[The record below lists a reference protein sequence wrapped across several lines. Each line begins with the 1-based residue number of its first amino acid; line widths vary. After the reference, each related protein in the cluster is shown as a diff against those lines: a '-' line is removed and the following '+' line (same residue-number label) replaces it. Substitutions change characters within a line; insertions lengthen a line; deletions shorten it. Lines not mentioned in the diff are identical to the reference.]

1 MQLSVQLGSGILP
14 ILTDTVSE
22 VLAMKTS
29 LYSLILRLVSY
40 GLNTGLI
47 EKEDTIYTINQLLDL
62 YKMDEPDD
70 SNAELTDD
78 SESNLEEILSG
89 LLDYAYERNL
99 IPENTVTYRDLF
111 DVRIMSTMVK
121 RPSEVIK
128 EFWSNYNV
136 SPVKATDYYYKF
148 SRDTDYIRRY
158 RVKKDLKWKTST
170 EYGDIDITINL
181 SKPEKDPK
189 AIAQAKLQKQSSY
202 PKCLL
207 CKENEGYAGRINHR
221 IIPITLDN
229 SQWYMQYSPYV
240 YYNEHCIVFNG
251 EHTPMVIDSSTF
263 RKLFDFI
270 KMFPHYIIGSNAD
283 LPIVGGSIL
292 THEHFQG
299 GRYNFALNKA
309 DVEEKFSVSG
319 YENVECGI
327 VKWPMSVIRLTGE
340 DTDSLIK
347 LSEHILNKWR
357 NYTDEDSF
365 IFAETD
371 GERHSTITPIVF
383 TKNGKYVIDLVLRN
397 NITTE
402 EHPLGVFHPHKNLH
416 HIKKE
421 NIGLIEV
428 MGLAVLPSRLKK
440 EMAMLK
446 DAILKGK
453 DISGIEEISKH
464 TDWVNEFTEK
474 YSSINEENIDEIL
487 HQEIGE
493 VFLNVL
499 KDAGVFKRNESGKK
513 AFRKFIETL

>member
-1 MQLSVQLGSGILP
+1 
-14 ILTDTVSE
+14 
-22 VLAMKTS
+22 MKTS

-207 CKENEGYAGRINHR
+207 CKENEGYAGRINHPARSNHR

-240 YYNEHCIVFNG
+240 YYNEHCIVLTVNI
-251 EHTPMVIDSSTF
+251 H
-263 RKLFDFI
+263 LW
-270 KMFPHYIIGSNAD
+270 
-283 LPIVGGSIL
+283 LL
-292 THEHFQG
+292 THQHLESYLTLSKCSHITLSVQMPICLLLVVQFLLM
-299 GRYNFALNKA
+299 NISKA
-309 DVEEKFSVSG
+309 AD
-319 YENVECGI
+319 I
-327 VKWPMSVIRLTGE
+327 TLH
-340 DTDSLIK
+340 LIK
-347 LSEHILNKWR
+347 L
-357 NYTDEDSF
+357 
-365 IFAETD
+365 
-371 GERHSTITPIVF
+371 
-383 TKNGKYVIDLVLRN
+383 
-397 NITTE
+397 
-402 EHPLGVFHPHKNLH
+402 
-416 HIKKE
+416 
-421 NIGLIEV
+421 
-428 MGLAVLPSRLKK
+428 M
-440 EMAMLK
+440 
-446 DAILKGK
+446 
-453 DISGIEEISKH
+453 
-464 TDWVNEFTEK
+464 
-474 YSSINEENIDEIL
+474 
-487 HQEIGE
+487 
-493 VFLNVL
+493 
-499 KDAGVFKRNESGKK
+499 
-513 AFRKFIETL
+513 

>member
-1 MQLSVQLGSGILP
+1 
-14 ILTDTVSE
+14 
-22 VLAMKTS
+22 MKTS

-207 CKENEGYAGRINHR
+207 CKENEGYAGRINHPARSNHR

-229 SQWYMQYSPYV
+229 SQWYTM
-240 YYNEHCIVFNG
+240 NIV
-251 EHTPMVIDSSTF
+251 
-263 RKLFDFI
+263 LFLTVNI
-270 KMFPHYIIGSNAD
+270 H
-283 LPIVGGSIL
+283 LWLL
-292 THEHFQG
+292 THQHLES
-299 GRYNFALNKA
+299 Y
-309 DVEEKFSVSG
+309 
-319 YENVECGI
+319 
-327 VKWPMSVIRLTGE
+327 LT
-340 DTDSLIK
+340 
-347 LSEHILNKWR
+347 LSKCSR
-357 NYTDEDSF
+357 
-365 IFAETD
+365 
-371 GERHSTITPIVF
+371 ITLLVQMPICLL
-383 TKNGKYVIDLVLRN
+383 LVVQFLLMN
-397 NITTE
+397 
-402 EHPLGVFHPHKNLH
+402 
-416 HIKKE
+416 
-421 NIGLIEV
+421 
-428 MGLAVLPSRLKK
+428 
-440 EMAMLK
+440 
-446 DAILKGK
+446 
-453 DISGIEEISKH
+453 ISKAADI
-464 TDWVNEFTEK
+464 T
-474 YSSINEENIDEIL
+474 L
-487 HQEIGE
+487 H
-493 VFLNVL
+493 LTKL
-499 KDAGVFKRNESGKK
+499 M
-513 AFRKFIETL
+513 

>member
-1 MQLSVQLGSGILP
+1 
-14 ILTDTVSE
+14 
-22 VLAMKTS
+22 MKTS

-207 CKENEGYAGRINHR
+207 CKENEGYAGRINHPARSNHR

-371 GERHSTITPIVF
+371 GERHSEVACNFSSTFGSRIVD
-383 TKNGKYVIDLVLRN
+383 IDLVEIECTVCSKRYIETAILNYSAHSLTAIAIMNRNLRN
-397 NITTE
+397 IFYRFLFYVNNTGFQFFICPSGHFFRLQCTY
-402 EHPLGVFHPHKNLH
+402 LS
-416 HIKKE
+416 KE
-421 NIGLIEV
+421 LTV
-428 MGLAVLPSRLKK
+428 TQ
-440 EMAMLK
+440 
-446 DAILKGK
+446 ILQMNGFQ
-453 DISGIEEISKH
+453 ISGCGFNVKVIVIELGCS
-464 TDWVNEFTEK
+464 
-474 YSSINEENIDEIL
+474 
-487 HQEIGE
+487 
-493 VFLNVL
+493 
-499 KDAGVFKRNESGKK
+499 
-513 AFRKFIETL
+513 FRDM

>member
-1 MQLSVQLGSGILP
+1 
-14 ILTDTVSE
+14 
-22 VLAMKTS
+22 MKAS

-207 CKENEGYAGRINHR
+207 CKENEGYAGRINHPARSNHR

-251 EHTPMVIDSSTF
+251 EHTPMVIDS
-263 RKLFDFI
+263 
-270 KMFPHYIIGSNAD
+270 
-283 LPIVGGSIL
+283 
-292 THEHFQG
+292 
-299 GRYNFALNKA
+299 
-309 DVEEKFSVSG
+309 
-319 YENVECGI
+319 
-327 VKWPMSVIRLTGE
+327 
-340 DTDSLIK
+340 
-347 LSEHILNKWR
+347 
-357 NYTDEDSF
+357 
-365 IFAETD
+365 
-371 GERHSTITPIVF
+371 
-383 TKNGKYVIDLVLRN
+383 
-397 NITTE
+397 
-402 EHPLGVFHPHKNLH
+402 
-416 HIKKE
+416 
-421 NIGLIEV
+421 
-428 MGLAVLPSRLKK
+428 
-440 EMAMLK
+440 
-446 DAILKGK
+446 
-453 DISGIEEISKH
+453 
-464 TDWVNEFTEK
+464 
-474 YSSINEENIDEIL
+474 
-487 HQEIGE
+487 
-493 VFLNVL
+493 
-499 KDAGVFKRNESGKK
+499 
-513 AFRKFIETL
+513 

>member
-207 CKENEGYAGRINHR
+207 CKENEGYA
-221 IIPITLDN
+221 
-229 SQWYMQYSPYV
+229 V
-240 YYNEHCIVFNG
+240 E
-251 EHTPMVIDSSTF
+251 
-263 RKLFDFI
+263 
-270 KMFPHYIIGSNAD
+270 
-283 LPIVGGSIL
+283 L
-292 THEHFQG
+292 T
-299 GRYNFALNKA
+299 
-309 DVEEKFSVSG
+309 
-319 YENVECGI
+319 
-327 VKWPMSVIRLTGE
+327 IRQE
-340 DTDSLIK
+340 
-347 LSEHILNKWR
+347 
-357 NYTDEDSF
+357 
-365 IFAETD
+365 
-371 GERHSTITPIVF
+371 V
-383 TKNGKYVIDLVLRN
+383 
-397 NITTE
+397 TTE
-402 EHPLGVFHPHKNLH
+402 
-416 HIKKE
+416 
-421 NIGLIEV
+421 
-428 MGLAVLPSRLKK
+428 S
-440 EMAMLK
+440 
-446 DAILKGK
+446 
-453 DISGIEEISKH
+453 
-464 TDWVNEFTEK
+464 
-474 YSSINEENIDEIL
+474 
-487 HQEIGE
+487 
-493 VFLNVL
+493 FL
-499 KDAGVFKRNESGKK
+499 
-513 AFRKFIETL
+513 

>member
-1 MQLSVQLGSGILP
+1 
-14 ILTDTVSE
+14 
-22 VLAMKTS
+22 MKTS

-207 CKENEGYAGRINHR
+207 CKENEGYAGRINHPARSNHR

-347 LSEHILNKWR
+347 LSEHILNKWRNYRIYNRRR